1 MNPLNFSLS
10 QICLTESTIDTE
22 GPGTVFFFF
31 LYFLLQG
38 FLLVVMVG
46 SGVDK
51 ALW

>member
-1 MNPLNFSLS
+1 MNPLSFSLS

-22 GPGTVFFFF
+22 GPGTVYFF